1 VTHCDNSHGLF
12 VHFVRSKGH
21 EGATTDGSTLEQLIW
36 SLILYSFASVL
47 MILHPEVEPFL
58 HFYAR
63 NFSTHFLWLRL

>member
-1 VTHCDNSHGLF
+1 VTHCDNSHCLF

-47 MILHPEVEPFL
+47 SSMILHPEVEPFL

-63 NFSTHFLWLRL
+63 GFSS